1 MEGGYLGGTEEEKG
15 TEKSEGYQSP
25 LGGARRRWVVESW
38 PTWSCRSQGPNL
50 RRSLWSGEELE
61 AIPLCLPGGEGRQD
75 SRWGWGKGWRCG
87 GREAQNP
94 GSQAS
99 GKSRTHLF

>member
-1 MEGGYLGGTEEEKG
+1 M
-15 TEKSEGYQSP
+15 
-25 LGGARRRWVVESW
+25 VESW

-87 GREAQNP
+87 GRENLRQCLASLSLHFRSILDLTNP
-94 GSQAS
+94 LGS
-99 GKSRTHLF
+99 